1 HAGRSRPPRHRRAGQ
16 GRRSAARSTLGRRNL
31 QAGTSGKRQNR
42 RPLADLLPQG
52 ARRAFAAGAWS
63 GSQSIQTSKP
73 WPTVGQSGPRSSD
86 SRHGTAAASRT
97 DLQAGLRESPQ
108 GESLHRSGRADRRL
122 TASPHQPAAPAKS
135 VFAER
140 LGACAERLQLEGI
153 VMPGQTAPSF
163 PPPLPRSFG
172 SSRRTLRPSRI
183 VVIALLLLSA
193 LLAGEYVWL
202 HARQEARAIAQDNER
217 VADRME
223 LARAHLATQHWEEAI
238 RHLEDAQA
246 IERSTN
252 REVIRPLLEQA
263 RRGQAAALLE
273 AAGLAI
279 VHKDAANALRLLHAY
294 TVHPWATNLD
304 RAHLLRKDL
313 ERATSSE
320 EAAQFLAH
328 L

>member
-1 HAGRSRPPRHRRAGQ
+1 
-16 GRRSAARSTLGRRNL
+16 
-31 QAGTSGKRQNR
+31 
-42 RPLADLLPQG
+42 
-52 ARRAFAAGAWS
+52 
-63 GSQSIQTSKP
+63 
-73 WPTVGQSGPRSSD
+73 
-86 SRHGTAAASRT
+86 
-97 DLQAGLRESPQ
+97 
-108 GESLHRSGRADRRL
+108 
-122 TASPHQPAAPAKS
+122 
-135 VFAER
+135 
-140 LGACAERLQLEGI
+140 
-153 VMPGQTAPSF
+153 
-163 PPPLPRSFG
+163 
-172 SSRRTLRPSRI
+172 
-183 VVIALLLLSA
+183 
-193 LLAGEYVWL
+193 LAGEYVWL

-246 IERSTN
+246 IERATN

-263 RRGQAAALLE
+263 RRGQAEALLE

-328 L
+328 LSEDALALFDKHGQLTEDAGLHTDGARQIFKDTLRRHLRKEMQHRQARREVERLAVERRAAEHARQIARLRAMPAFREVSAFMAQTLDHHHERQQTAQRQEADLAQLFQQLGVNDTKEQAAIRADLMGNEGQTNIAESVVRQRAAIKHAYRSSPAFNAADRALFDRLVDEELDKLLKMLKQS